1 MKKTIIPQAL
11 HKGSTI
17 GLVAPAFAITE
28 EQLRISILHLKNI
41 GFEVEYSE
49 NILSNYGYFAGSDQQ
64 RANELMQNFANKKID
79 AIMCARGGY
88 GCSRIADMID
98 YELIIQNPKPF
109 IGYSDITFLQNAIF
123 QKTGLVTFYGL
134 TGVCDYNAFSTQA
147 LMSMLTEP
155 LSNYTFPY
163 KREKDT
169 EDLAEFDKYTI
180 SKGEAKGV
188 LLGGNL
194 SVLVSMI
201 ATSFEPDFK
210 DKLVFIEDIDERTY
224 RIDRMLTH
232 LIQATNIKEAA
243 GIIFGVFRDC
253 SEKKTPNFSLK
264 EAISLLI
271 KPLKIPSSYGL
282 SFGHINNKMTL
293 PIGLKAHFDANQ
305 NKLQLDANI
314 CL

>member
-1 MKKTIIPQAL
+1 MKKIIIPQTL
-11 HKGSTI
+11 QKGSTI
-17 GLVAPAFAITE
+17 GLVAPAFAITK
-28 EQLRISILHLKNI
+28 EQLRISVLHLKNI

-64 RANELMQNFANKKID
+64 RADELMQHFANKKID

-88 GCSRIADMID
+88 GCSRIAETID
-98 YELIIQNPKPF
+98 YELIRKNPKPF
-109 IGYSDITFLQNAIF
+109 IGYSDCTFLQNAIF
-123 QKTGLVTFYGL
+123 QKTGLVTFHGL

-147 LMSMLTEP
+147 LMRVLTQP

-163 KREKDT
+163 EREKNT
-169 EDLAEFDKYTI
+169 EHLAEFDRYTI
-180 SKGEAKGV
+180 NKGKVNGI
-188 LLGGNL
+188 LIGGNL

-201 ATSFEPDFK
+201 GTNFEPDFE

-232 LIQATNIKEAA
+232 LIQATNIKKSA

-282 SFGHINNKMTL
+282 SFGHIKNKMTL
-293 PIGLKAHFDANQ
+293 PIGLKAHFDADQ
-305 NKLQLDANI
+305 NRLQLYPKI
-314 CL
+314 